1 MTEQSTRDAMNNAKT
16 HDELTMLYVK
26 MLDACGLAFTEWGGK
41 RLTQYSWG
49 EAAREIAS
57 DEFPWRSNAPA
68 TRDQCVTAIM
78 HAADCWSKLDART
91 DAGMRPCRWSFDD
104 GPVYDGWTDDTRW
117 NGFLNIWVTAETL
130 AKVKADTPDE
140 DPEHPFD
147 PPLDDKA
154 GLYCLAYGFA
164 TTEYREDDSL
174 SIDGG
179 GDEVSGDARTLR
191 AMKVVHVS
199 VEFDVLVQIPM
210 AAEKAEA
217 TAMISIATRDWLA
230 AITEPTATGPAV
242 LRAGEVVAG
251 YQETYR

>member
-1 MTEQSTRDAMNNAKT
+1 MNNAKT

-117 NGFLNIWVTAETL
+117 NGFLNVWVTPETRDAVHADTEGADEEKASILEARYNAET
-130 AKVKADTPDE
+130 
-140 DPEHPFD
+140 
-147 PPLDDKA
+147 
-154 GLYCLAYGFA
+154 GLVCFAHGFA
-164 TTEYREDDSL
+164 ATEYREDDSL

-191 AMKVVHVS
+191 AMKVVRVS

-217 TAMISIATRDWLA
+217 TALISIATRDWLA
-230 AITEPTATGPAV
+230 VITEPAATGPAV